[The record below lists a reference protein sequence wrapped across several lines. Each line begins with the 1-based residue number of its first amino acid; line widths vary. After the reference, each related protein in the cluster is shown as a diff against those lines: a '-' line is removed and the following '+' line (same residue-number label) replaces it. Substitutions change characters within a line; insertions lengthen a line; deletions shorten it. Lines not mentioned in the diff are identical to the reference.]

1 MVLMGPETA
10 FYKKTK
16 FFFIEIFQ
24 IICSL
29 SFINTYR
36 MIEWFRWHGTYK
48 KNNSL
53 CLYNDVFIH
62 IRCFLFML
70 LLCFLCY
77 IILCCVIHFLH
88 IYFFRRCAKTIIS
101 LIYSLPYRCANG
113 PFINIALTPVYFT
126 KLAAVYLRCLEK
138 QQQQIKSKNITLM

>member
-1 MVLMGPETA
+1 M
-10 FYKKTK
+10 
-16 FFFIEIFQ
+16 
-24 IICSL
+24 
-29 SFINTYR
+29 
-36 MIEWFRWHGTYK
+36 
-48 KNNSL
+48 

-138 QQQQIKSKNITLM
+138 QQQQIKSKNINVEGVICQGVVLFLFVIWVSVFTFHIFEDHAAKHDMDSKSGNKFKDD